1 MLTTSK
7 CHNKKNEDTLN
18 NNLFDS
24 YCYKHLKFETAVES
38 VNDLGILFF
47 DEPVGDA

>member
-7 CHNKKNEDTLN
+7 CHNKKNDDRLQNNPFDTYGCN
-18 NNLFDS
+18 D
-24 YCYKHLKFETAVES
+24 LKFETAVES
-38 VNDLGILFF
+38 VNDLGTLFF